1 MGAVRAVSPQG
12 LDAVLHLAGDGVR
25 LARLLAPG
33 GRLASTLVFGP
44 DQHPAA
50 VSVVANPTRA
60 TLDRL
65 AADIAAGRLRLPIS
79 RTYDLAEAPQA
90 LEDFAAGT
98 LGKFAIRVR

>member
-1 MGAVRAVSPQG
+1 M
-12 LDAVLHLAGDGVR
+12 
-25 LARLLAPG
+25 
-33 GRLASTLVFGP
+33 FGP

-65 AADIAAGRLRLPIS
+65 AADVVTGRLRLPIS
-79 RTYDLAEAPQA
+79 RTYDLADAPQA
-90 LEDFAAGT
+90 LEDFTGGT